1 MKKTMYLCCFISL
14 LPLYGQTVVRHHPLK
29 DVVEIQRQ
37 GLLPEIESI
46 EEDLKSLTTVS
57 DAVVYDYNED
67 DPFWAGN
74 EYRVQVFLKNGD
86 VLEFSGVTEG
96 LEFSSTNS
104 GGIHR
109 INDMS
114 FFLHGVF
121 GLINSG
127 ISSKYLSLAIAQEES
142 KRGVHT
148 RKTLKLTNRKK
159 QEYLAK
165 YKDISGILQD
175 YDKIRHFLLDTP
187 YGTNCGA
194 FHSVLQKCTQ
204 VFGRVSLYDWAII
217 VLDENSVNNNW
228 KCDFYRINGSW
239 FGREKRDW

>member
-29 DVVEIQRQ
+29 DAVEIQRQ

-104 GGIHR
+104 GGIYR
-109 INDMS
+109 INDTS
-114 FFLHGVF
+114 FFLHGF
-121 GLINSG
+121 LGLINSG
-127 ISSKYLSLAIAQEES
+127 ISSKYLSLAIPQE
-142 KRGVHT
+142 
-148 RKTLKLTNRKK
+148 KTK
-159 QEYLAK
+159 K
-165 YKDISGILQD
+165 YKNIPDILQD

-194 FHSVLQKCTQ
+194 FHSALQKCTQ
-204 VFGRVSLYDWAII
+204 LFGRVSFYDWDII
-217 VLDENSVNNNW
+217 VLDETSVNNIW
-228 KCDFYRINGSW
+228 KYDFYRINGCW